1 MLSPDEGSVQD
12 LPEGNF
18 RVINRMNSGKPTFAK
33 ANKAILSEVP
43 GTPGKRAET
52 TGELFLTSVLN
63 YQLERPISNL
73 IG

>member
-1 MLSPDEGSVQD
+1 
-12 LPEGNF
+12 
-18 RVINRMNSGKPTFAK
+18 MNSGKPTFVN
-33 ANKAILSEVP
+33 ANMAILSEVP